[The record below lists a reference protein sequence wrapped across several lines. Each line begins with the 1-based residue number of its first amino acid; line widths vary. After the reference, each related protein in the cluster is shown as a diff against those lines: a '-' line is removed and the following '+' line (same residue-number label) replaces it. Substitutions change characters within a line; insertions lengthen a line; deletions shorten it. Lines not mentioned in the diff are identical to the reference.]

1 MEPRAA
7 MKATTLLIKRSST
20 TVNLRQNPRKINDL
34 AIICGASRSARS
46 TWNNANFLWGG
57 TVGSP
62 HLRHPS
68 VQLAR
73 SMGHPTARRHSRPS
87 ATGPAAPAGTPP
99 SHHQAQQTRTP
110 CSLAGELEPTARTYS
125 SPSGHQAP
133 ARHNSNQAALMGT
146 STTTTAY
153 RHPSVPATG
162 QPGRLLE
169 ALLSQCVSL

>member
-7 MKATTLLIKRSST
+7 MKGTTLLIKRSSNA
-20 TVNLRQNPRKINDL
+20 VNLRQNPRKINDL

-110 CSLAGELEPTARTYS
+110 CSLAGEFEPTARR
-125 SPSGHQAP
+125 PA
-133 ARHNSNQAALMGT
+133 ARHATKPLHA
-146 STTTTAY
+146 TTAA
-153 RHPSVPATG
+153 RQRRWGRPRPRLPATSPVCQLPNSPTG
-162 QPGRLLE
+162 Y
-169 ALLSQCVSL
+169 